1 MLGRPTSVLV
11 EGMQFFQHK
20 LSCSSGHLSL
30 SNVTF
35 LMMVLNFFFS
45 SMATSASGSDGAGGD
60 RPPYHHTLL
69 EGNCDLILILLEAN
83 CHLIFFVEIF
93 E

>member
-1 MLGRPTSVLV
+1 MFFRTS
-11 EGMQFFQHK
+11 FAFKCHI
-20 LSCSSGHLSL
+20 
-30 SNVTF
+30 SNDGF
-35 LMMVLNFFFS
+35 EFFFS